1 MEEQAVN
8 EPVSQPVEEIHE
20 TRQSEVQ
27 NQKESIP
34 KENEIREIKEE
45 KNTLN
50 TQEISPVSLF
60 L

>member
-20 TRQSEVQ
+20 ARQPEVQ

>member
-20 TRQSEVQ
+20 TRQPEVQ